1 MVRFLQD
8 RRGYV
13 MAYMVMLLTL
23 VALPMLILSVEITR
37 AMYVEVQLQAAVD
50 AACDAAIQ
58 AVDVPF
64 FIHNGVLQ
72 LDQGAAASYA
82 AREFNAT
89 VMRHNINNYSPALSS
104 LSFTSAD
111 SVQCSGTATM
121 GWFLPGIP
129 SLTLS
134 AASVAQARVSM

>member
-1 MVRFLQD
+1 MRRFLQD

-23 VALPMLILSVEITR
+23 VAIPMLILSVEITR
-37 AMYVEVQLQAAVD
+37 TMYVQIQLQAAVD
-50 AACDAAIQ
+50 AACDAAVQ

-72 LDQGAAASYA
+72 IEQGVAASYA
-82 AREFNAT
+82 AREFYAT
-89 VMRHNINNYSPALSS
+89 VARHSIENYSPALTG
-104 LSFTSAD
+104 LSFPNATQ
-111 SVQCSGTATM
+111 VQCSGTASM

-129 SLTLS
+129 SLTMS

>member
-1 MVRFLQD
+1 MRRFLHD

-13 MAYMVMLLTL
+13 MPYMVMLLTL
-23 VALPMLILSVEITR
+23 VAIPMLILSVEITR
-37 AMYVEVQLQAAVD
+37 AMFVEVQLQAAVD

-72 LDQGAAASYA
+72 IDQGAAASYA
-82 AREFNAT
+82 VREFTAT
-89 VMRHNINNYSPALSS
+89 VIRHNINNYNPALSG
-104 LSFTSAD
+104 LSFPSAD
-111 SVQCSGTATM
+111 TVQCSGSATM
-121 GWFLPGIP
+121 GWFLPGVP
-129 SLTLS
+129 SLTMS